1 MKAPDI
7 LYECPQTVAE
17 AVALL
22 SDDGRFCQPLAGG
35 QSLMPMMH
43 LRLAQPE
50 VLIDLNALAELDFIE
65 QVDDTIHVGS
75 MVRYTTLLNSELIR
89 RHVPLMSLSLPH
101 VAHSAVR
108 NRGTIGGSTALADP
122 AAEMPAVLKAL
133 NAVIVAVSQSGPREI
148 SADDFFQGIYETALG
163 DDELV
168 HSIKFPAATDQQR
181 FGFYELARRHGD
193 YAMAG
198 VAVSAQSIN
207 PYTGLR
213 IIFFGV
219 ADQPL
224 RATGAEAALEGS
236 MFKDEPAILEAQNA
250 LPADEFTGDV
260 GVSVDTKVQL
270 AKVVLKRALL
280 AM

>member
-7 LYECPQTVAE
+7 LYECPKSVAE

-22 SDDGRFCQPLAGG
+22 SDDQRSCQPLAGG

-50 VLIDLNALAELDFIE
+50 VLIDLNALTELNFIE
-65 QVDDTIHVGS
+65 QVDDSIHIGS
-75 MVRYTTLLNSELIR
+75 MVRYTTLLSSELIR
-89 RHVPLMSLSLPH
+89 QCVPLMSLALPH
-101 VAHSAVR
+101 IAHSAVR

-122 AAEMPAVLKAL
+122 AAEMPALLIAL
-133 NAVIVAVSQSGPREI
+133 NAVIVAVSRSGQREI
-148 SADDFFQGIYETALG
+148 PADDFFHGIYETALAE
-163 DDELV
+163 DELV
-168 HSIKFPAATDQQR
+168 HSLKIPVATDQQR

-198 VAVSAQSIN
+198 VAVSAQSID
-207 PYTGLR
+207 PYAGLR
-213 IIFFGV
+213 IVFFGV
-219 ADQPL
+219 ADTAL
-224 RATGAEAALEGS
+224 RAFDTEAALEGS
-236 MFKDEPAILEAQNA
+236 NIQDDSVVLKAQNS
-250 LPADEFTGDV
+250 LPADEFAGDA